1 MPPASHALLGA
12 SKAHQWLA
20 CPPSAEW
27 ETKFVDPGPSE
38 AAEEGTLAHALAE
51 DHLNKTLDGKRITTT
66 KKFKENPLYR
76 PAMEEHVATY
86 CDVVMETFTAMQEA
100 GTYPSIYLETR
111 LDLSEWIPD
120 GFGTADCII
129 IGEGTLH
136 VFDFKYGKG
145 VPVAAEENPQLKL
158 YGLGALEEFGLLYD
172 ISEVVLHIVQP
183 RLESITE
190 WTVSRDVLE
199 KWGKFVVKPIAEK
212 AYNGEGEF
220 NPGEDQCRWCRCKNA
235 CRAYN
240 NYMLDKVKSRFND
253 LGEERLPNEL
263 SKEEIVQLLA
273 SVNEIKTW
281 ANKVAEWAQ
290 DQAINHGVVWP
301 GYKIVEG
308 ISRRK
313 ITNEQ
318 KVIDILRSK
327 GYSTEQICSL
337 KGFGDL
343 EDLIGK
349 KTFAE
354 LVGEYI
360 EKPKGKPTLVP
371 ESDKRPEYNDI
382 KFTEIKENEE
392 K

>member
-1 MPPASHALLGA
+1 MPPTGHALLGA
-12 SKAHQWLA
+12 SKAHQWME
-20 CPPSAEW
+20 CTPSAKW
-27 ETKFVDPGPSE
+27 EQQFEDPAPSE
-38 AAEEGTLAHALAE
+38 AAQEGTLAHALAE
-51 DHLNKTLDGKRITTT
+51 DHLRKTLAGKKLTTP
-66 KKFKENPLYR
+66 KKIREDPLYR
-76 PAMEEHVATY
+76 PAMEEHVDVY
-86 CDVVMETFTAMQEA
+86 CDEVMATVTKMRDEGAD
-100 GTYPSIYLETR
+100 PIVYLEQK
-111 LDLSEWIPD
+111 LDLTKWIPE
-120 GFGTADCII
+120 GFGTADCIV
-129 IGEGTLH
+129 IGTGTVH

-145 VPVAAEENPQLKL
+145 VPVSAEENPQLKL
-158 YGLGALEEFGLLYD
+158 YGLGAVEEFSLLYD
-172 ISEVVLHIVQP
+172 IKDVVLHIVQP
-183 RLESITE
+183 RLDSITE
-190 WTVSRDVLE
+190 WPVSREVLE
-199 KWGKFVVKPIAEK
+199 KWGQFVVKPTAEK
-212 AYNGEGEF
+212 AYNGEGEYV
-220 NPGEDQCRWCRCKNA
+220 PGEDQCRWCLCKNV

-240 NYMLDKVKSRFND
+240 TYMLDKVKARFND
-253 LGEERLPNEL
+253 YGEERQPNEL

-281 ANKVAEWAQ
+281 AKKVADWAE

-327 GYSTEQICSL
+327 GYSTEQVCSL

-349 KTFAE
+349 KTFTE

-382 KFTEIKENEE
+382 KFTEVKENEE

>member
-1 MPPASHALLGA
+1 
-12 SKAHQWLA
+12 
-20 CPPSAEW
+20 
-27 ETKFVDPGPSE
+27 
-38 AAEEGTLAHALAE
+38 
-51 DHLNKTLDGKRITTT
+51 
-66 KKFKENPLYR
+66 
-76 PAMEEHVATY
+76 
-86 CDVVMETFTAMQEA
+86 
-100 GTYPSIYLETR
+100 
-111 LDLSEWIPD
+111 LSEWVPD

-145 VPVAAEENPQLKL
+145 IPVVAEENPQLKL
-158 YGLGALEEFGLLYD
+158 YGLGALEDFGLLYD
-172 ISEVVLHIVQP
+172 ISEVTLHIVQP

-199 KWGKFVVKPIAEK
+199 KWGRFVVKPIAEQ
-212 AYNGEGEF
+212 AYNGEGEYC
-220 NPGEDQCRWCRCKNA
+220 PGEDQCRWCRCKNA

-240 NYMLDKVKSRFND
+240 TYMLDKVKARFND
-253 LGEERLPNEL
+253 LGEERQPNEL
-263 SKEEIVQLLA
+263 SPDEIVKLLD
-273 SVNEIKTW
+273 SVGEIKSW
-281 ANKVAEWAQ
+281 ANRVAEWAQ
-290 DQAINHGVVWP
+290 DQAVNHGVQWP

-318 KVIDILRSK
+318 KVIDILRAK
-327 GYSTEQICSL
+327 GYTTEQVCSL

-354 LVGEYI
+354 LAGEYI

-371 ESDKRPEYNDI
+371 ITDKRPEFNDI

-392 K
+392 S